1 MTRGFLIVRQ
11 RELDFVPPFCLL
23 QNLTIYTVL
32 PNGLTCV
39 VLHHVV
45 VVSVGGL
52 CEVHPHGPHAHG
64 RVPPP
69 KQTELGTRVHPA
81 APTHTLHYTHKRR
94 GIGKKR
100 TKETR
105 KRKRKMKVLVI
116 GKVFFSSLT
125 PSRLYD
131 GSDHPGYFLHI
142 GRAFWTACIG
152 PPATLCGQAWVRGW
166 DGRGG
171 ERGRGGGGVLTH
183 CTRLRTVWF
192 GFLVGCQRVNLAH

>member
-105 KRKRKMKVLVI
+105 KRKRKMKVLVT
-116 GKVFFSSLT
+116 GKVFFFQ
-125 PSRLYD
+125 P
-131 GSDHPGYFLHI
+131 HPI
-142 GRAFWTACIG
+142 QVIR
-152 PPATLCGQAWVRGW
+152 
-166 DGRGG
+166 
-171 ERGRGGGGVLTH
+171 
-183 CTRLRTVWF
+183 WF
-192 GFLVGCQRVNLAH
+192 